1 MRDPFTWSFP
11 LGQLFGISIRIHLL
25 LPLVM
30 LGLIARAYFDDKAT
44 PGTWIDVAMLMGL
57 LCVSVLLHE
66 FGHCYAARRLDGEA
80 NEVLLW
86 PLGGLARVDLP
97 HSPRAHFLTAAAGP
111 AVNLVICACCALAMA
126 MLLDRPYRP
135 AWNPLPSGWYPYRN
149 VEGGVDLY
157 VWGVETARDTHNLA
171 AILLARL
178 FYVNWI
184 LFLLNIVLVGF
195 PMDGGRMLQSA
206 LWPTVGYRQ
215 ATLYAVYAGFVCM
228 VALLIACIAMNEVIP
243 ALLALF
249 IYISC
254 KQEWFV
260 LETGGEDS
268 LFGYDFSQGY
278 TSLERDEA
286 ITAKPPQPNFVK
298 RWLQRRADRKRQLE
312 QEQQV
317 AEEIRMDDL
326 LDKIQRHGKESLTD
340 EEHRFL
346 KRVASRYRKK
356 SPE

>member
-1 MRDPFTWSFP
+1 
-11 LGQLFGISIRIHLL
+11 
-25 LPLVM
+25 M
-30 LGLIARAYFDDKAT
+30 LGLIARVGFDDKAI
-44 PGTWIDVAMLMGL
+44 PGTWMDAAMLMGL
-57 LCVSVLLHE
+57 LCISVLLHE
-66 FGHCYAARRLDGEA
+66 LGHCYAARRLDGEA

-111 AVNLVICACCALAMA
+111 AVNLVLCVCCALAMA
-126 MLLDRPYRP
+126 IVLERPFRP
-135 AWNPLPSGWYPYRN
+135 AWNPLPSGWYPYR
-149 VEGGVDLY
+149 VTPAGAADLY
-157 VWGVETARDTHNLA
+157 VWGSAEAITTGNIA
-171 AILLARL
+171 AIILARL
-178 FYVNWI
+178 FYVNWV
-184 LFLLNIVLVGF
+184 LFLLNVVLVGF

-228 VALLIACIAMNEVIP
+228 IALLIACVAMNEIMAV
-243 ALLALF
+243 LLAIF
-249 IYISC
+249 IYMAC
-254 KQEWFV
+254 KQEWFL

-278 TSLERDEA
+278 TSLEREEGVA
-286 ITAKPPQPNFVK
+286 AKPQPNFVK
-298 RWLQRRADRKRQLE
+298 RWLQRRAERKRQLE

-326 LDKIQRHGKESLTD
+326 LDKIQRHGKESLTE

-356 SPE
+356 SP